1 MNNTIQELLDERET
15 LHDIARVMYGDLY
28 VVQQDFWGSPTE
40 RELKRVYEQLD
51 LLGHEDPITE
61 EQQAIGNMIFD
72 KLVDEG
78 IFPPDEDEEEDDD
91 DF

>member
-1 MNNTIQELLDERET
+1 MNNTIQELLDERDT

-61 EQQAIGNMIFD
+61 EQQALGDLIFQG
-72 KLVDEG
+72 LVEGG
-78 IFPPDEDEEEDDD
+78 IFTLDDEDEDDD
-91 DF
+91 EW

>member
-1 MNNTIQELLDERET
+1 MPNNTIQELLDERET

-61 EQQAIGNMIFD
+61 EQQALGDLIFQG
-72 KLVDEG
+72 LVEGG
-78 IFPPDEDEEEDDD
+78 IFTLDDEDEDDD
-91 DF
+91 E

>member
-1 MNNTIQELLDERET
+1 MPSNPIQELLNERET
-15 LHDIARVMYGDLY
+15 LNEIARVMYGDLY

-61 EQQAIGNMIFD
+61 EQQAIGEMIFQG
-72 KLVDEG
+72 LVDNG
-78 IFPPDEDEEEDDD
+78 IFTLEDEDEDDD
-91 DF
+91 E